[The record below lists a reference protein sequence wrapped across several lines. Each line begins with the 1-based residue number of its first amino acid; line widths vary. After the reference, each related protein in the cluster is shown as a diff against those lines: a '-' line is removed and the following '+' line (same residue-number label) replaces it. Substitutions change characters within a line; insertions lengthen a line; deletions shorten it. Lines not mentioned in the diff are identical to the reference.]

1 MARSDIK
8 NRVGETYKNTDD
20 SCIVKTISKDT
31 IGFKFNKNEEIK
43 LCVIS
48 HYQKFVKVEEPVS
61 FVDVLKSDKKCRVE
75 HEIIEKLMS
84 NEENDFDFDE
94 YMEIDEV
101 LFELTNQC
109 EASETRDV
117 LLNGIWYLES

>member
-1 MARSDIK
+1 MIANIK
-8 NRVGETYKNTDD
+8 VGETYKNTDD

-48 HYQKFVKVEEPVS
+48 HYQKFIKVEEPVS

-75 HEIIEKLMS
+75 HERIEKLMS